1 MAQYLWSGNGMFGGM
16 SGVVYGLIGFIWM
29 WQTLQ
34 PRSALRLPTA
44 MIMVFLVALVLMGV
58 LASSMIAT
66 AAHLGGLLS
75 GMLVGVVFAIW
86 LRHK

>member
-1 MAQYLWSGNGMFGGM
+1 
-16 SGVVYGLIGFIWM
+16 
-29 WQTLQ
+29 
-34 PRSALRLPTA
+34 
-44 MIMVFLVALVLMGV
+44 VFLVALVLMGV